1 MCNKK
6 DILISAIFVLH
17 QIDRYGAKKAQFYA
31 DFEMVTCFS
40 KKNYKK
46 ANYKKKLKL
55 GTIPFFQCCGSG
67 FT

>member
-1 MCNKK
+1 M
-6 DILISAIFVLH
+6 SAIFVLH
-17 QIDRYGAKKAQFYA
+17 QIDRYGAKKGQYYA

-40 KKNYKK
+40 KKKFIKK
-46 ANYKKKLKL
+46 LITKKKLKL